1 MQINPGG
8 RLDTK
13 DIIGRDKEI
22 DRYWRVLQRQG
33 LVLSAERRI
42 GKTHILFKMREE
54 CQGGYVPFYQDLE
67 AVHSIGDLIRSIY
80 ATAQQSLGAMP
91 NVKAWIANRPGHLF
105 RNSLTC
111 ASTETQRWRMSNFGG
126 C

>member
-1 MQINPGG
+1 MQINSGG

-13 DIIGRDKEI
+13 DIIGRDNEI

-54 CQGGYVPFYQDLE
+54 CQSGYLPF
-67 AVHSIGDLIRSIY
+67 
-80 ATAQQSLGAMP
+80 
-91 NVKAWIANRPGHLF
+91 
-105 RNSLTC
+105 
-111 ASTETQRWRMSNFGG
+111 
-126 C
+126 